1 MNIMGKIKI
10 WFAVS
15 FITLIAGI
23 MALFVYKL
31 NIGIDFTGG
40 SLLEI
45 STSETVNKEKIEQIY
60 KDEKIEYTTISSSG
74 QESIIIRSKEINED
88 KKNDIINTINN
99 KIGESE
105 KVGEERFE
113 TIGPTVSSDLVR
125 KAIISVILASLGI
138 IFYIAFAFR
147 KMSDRGLS
155 WRFGI
160 CAIIALIHDL
170 FIAAGLFALFGHI
183 FGWEIDSLF
192 ITALLTVMGFSV
204 HDTIVVFD
212 RLRENLKKYSGDPFV
227 DIANASLVQT
237 FTRSINTSFTILL
250 TLAALLFLGGNS
262 IKPFVFTL
270 FVGIL
275 VGTYSSIF
283 IATPTVVI
291 WQNIIDKKP
300 GSRK

>member
-1 MNIMGKIKI
+1 MNIIGKIKI
-10 WFAVS
+10 WFLIS
-15 FITLIAGI
+15 FITFAAGVL
-23 MALFVYKL
+23 ALFVYKL

-45 STSETVNKEKIEQIY
+45 STPAAVDKSKIESIY
-60 KDEKIEYTTISSSG
+60 KDESIEYTTISDAG
-74 QESIIIRSKEINED
+74 EGIIIRSIEINED
-88 KKNDIINTINN
+88 KKNEIITSINA
-99 KIGESE
+99 KIGESG
-105 KVGEERFE
+105 KVKEERFE
-113 TIGPTVSSDLVR
+113 TIGPTVSSDLIR
-125 KAIISVILASLGI
+125 KAIISVLLASFGI

-147 KMSDRGLS
+147 KMTDRGLS

-160 CAIIALIHDL
+160 SAIIALFHDL

-212 RLRENLKKYSGDPFV
+212 RLRENLRRYAGEPFV

-237 FTRSINTSFTILL
+237 FSRSINTSFTILI
-250 TLAALLFLGGNS
+250 TLSALLLLGGDS

-270 FVGIL
+270 FIGIL

-283 IATPTVVI
+283 IATPTVVV
-291 WQNIIDKKP
+291 WQKYIDTK
-300 GSRK
+300 SARS

>member
-1 MNIMGKIKI
+1 MNIIGKIKI
-10 WFAVS
+10 WFLIS
-15 FITLIAGI
+15 FITFAAGLV
-23 MALFVYKL
+23 ALFVYKL

-45 STSETVNKEKIEQIY
+45 SLPLLVNKDKIESIY
-60 KDEKIEYTTISSSG
+60 QDEKINFTTISTAG
-74 QESIIIRSKEINED
+74 QGIIIRSKEINEN
-88 KKNDIINTINN
+88 KKNEVINTLNS
-99 KIGESE
+99 KIGNGGKVEE
-105 KVGEERFE
+105 KRFE
-113 TIGPTVSSDLVR
+113 TIGPTVSSDLIR

-138 IFYIAFAFR
+138 IFYISFAFR
-147 KMSDRGLS
+147 KMTDRGLS
-155 WRFGI
+155 WRFGVS
-160 CAIIALIHDL
+160 AVIALVHDL

-212 RLRENLKKYSGDPFV
+212 RLRENLRKYAGDSFT

-237 FTRSINTSFTILL
+237 LSRSINTSFTILI
-250 TLAALLFLGGNS
+250 TLAALLFLGGES

-291 WQNIIDKKP
+291 WQKYLDAK
-300 GSRK
+300 SARS